1 MGGSVSYGG
10 GKWPSSRGY
19 GRPSCL
25 TDNEQGKGKVQLIFQ
40 VGLFESVKSGSIHR
54 AIYISISRREAQS
67 GCPRT
72 NRKQKGPCAGYD
84 ELNKS

>member
-54 AIYISISRREAQS
+54 AIYISPYPEERPNLDVLGQTE
-67 GCPRT
+67 
-72 NRKQKGPCAGYD
+72 
-84 ELNKS
+84 NKRGHVQDMMN